1 MTHVKICGICQIE
14 HALAAADA
22 GADFIG
28 LVFAPSK
35 RQVDAKRAKKIVA
48 EVKKH
53 QSPPQ
58 TVGVFV
64 NTPAIEVNR
73 IVEHCDLDRVQLSG
87 DEPWSYIGDIAVPVI
102 KAIRV
107 HRYLDNDSLL
117 ADLERAWRFTDDD
130 FLFLLDRAVPGS
142 YGGTGQTFD
151 WKLARGVTEKLPVII
166 AGGLSP
172 ENVAKAIR
180 IARPWGVDVSSGVE
194 SNGAKDIARIKAF
207 ISAVRKCDEG

>member
-35 RQVDAKRAKKIVA
+35 RQVDAERARKIVA

-117 ADLERAWRFTDDD
+117 ADLEKAWRFTDDD
-130 FLFLLDRAVPGS
+130 FLFLLDRAVPGI
-142 YGGTGQTFD
+142 YGGSGQTFD

-172 ENVAKAIR
+172 ENVTEAIR

-194 SNGAKDIARIKAF
+194 SDGVKDTARIKAF
-207 ISAVRKCDEG
+207 ISAVRKCDGG